1 MSLDKKRCCAY
12 QEVYSSFLPV
22 GPLAEM
28 DFWQARHEVL
38 GGLYEPLDMPQARSI
53 VLLLKNQSTDRNLL
67 AFFHTQ
73 YSELVKVRDVQL
85 SRLMSLLYD
94 TLYIFHNAI

>member
-1 MSLDKKRCCAY
+1 MKEAHPPSLPA
-12 QEVYSSFLPV
+12 

-38 GGLYEPLDMPQARSI
+38 GGLYEPLDMPQARSV
-53 VLLLKNQSTDRNLL
+53 VLFLKNHSTDRNLL

-73 YSELVKVRDVQL
+73 YSELVKVGDIQL
-85 SRLMSLLYD
+85 
-94 TLYIFHNAI
+94 